1 MSGVPELDALLRA
14 DLTYAEV
21 GLSLATLPAGYNHV
35 ERTAIVGR
43 GSERLDEAAGRVMT
57 WGMHR
62 GAGLSVRPSSESVV
76 EGAVAVLG
84 LGWRSLS
91 IKAPVRVMRVVDEPR
106 RRGFAYGT
114 LPGHPECG
122 EESFVVELLDNDEVA
137 MTIRSFS
144 RAATVLARAG
154 GPVNRAVQAR
164 ITSRYLA
171 AV

>member
-1 MSGVPELDALLRA
+1 MP
-14 DLTYAEV
+14 DLTYPEV
-21 GLSLATLPAGYNHV
+21 GLSLGDLPNGYHHV

-43 GSERLDEAAGRVMT
+43 GQARFDEAAGRVMT

-62 GAGLSVRPSSESVV
+62 GAGLSVRPSSESVA
-76 EGAVAVLG
+76 EGVDAVLG

-91 IKAPVRVMRVVDEPR
+91 IKAPVRVVRVVDEPR

-122 EESFVVELLDNDEVA
+122 EESFVVELLDNDDVA
-137 MTIRSFS
+137 MTIRAFS
-144 RAATVLARAG
+144 RAATLLARAG
-154 GPVNRAVQAR
+154 GPVNRAVQTR
-164 ITSRYLA
+164 ITTRYLT

>member
-1 MSGVPELDALLRA
+1 MPGF
-14 DLTYAEV
+14 TYPEV
-21 GLSLATLPAGYNHV
+21 GQTLGDLPGGYHHV
-35 ERTAIVGR
+35 ERTEVVGR
-43 GSERLDEAAGRVMT
+43 GSGRFDLAAERIMT

-62 GAGLSVRPSSESVV
+62 GAGLSVRPSSESVAEGV
-76 EGAVAVLG
+76 EAVLR

-91 IKAPVRVMRVVDEPR
+91 IKAPVRVVCVVDEPW

-122 EESFVVELLDNDEVA
+122 EESFVVELLDNDDVA
-137 MTIRSFS
+137 MTIRAFS
-144 RAATVLARAG
+144 RSATLLARAG

-164 ITSRYLA
+164 ITTRYLK